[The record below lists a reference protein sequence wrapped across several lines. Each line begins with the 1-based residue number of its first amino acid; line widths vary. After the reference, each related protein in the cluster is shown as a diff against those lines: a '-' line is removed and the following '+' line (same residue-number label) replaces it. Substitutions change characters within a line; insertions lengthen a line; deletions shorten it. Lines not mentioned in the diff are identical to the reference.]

1 MQRARGL
8 SRPGEAG
15 QASAELVGML
25 WWLLLA
31 ALVVWQLMLSAW
43 ATVSASNAARTGS
56 RVESRGA
63 ERSEAEEA
71 AIASLSSPLR
81 RHAEARGH
89 GETMRVRVRVP
100 VIVPGLS
107 VDDLTVTKTAT
118 FPRTD

>member
-1 MQRARGL
+1 MSAR
-8 SRPGEAG
+8 RDAG

-31 ALVVWQLMLSAW
+31 ALVVWQLMLAAW

-63 ERSEAEEA
+63 ERRDAEEA
-71 AIASLSSPLR
+71 AVSALSSPLR
-81 RHAEARGH
+81 RHARARAE

-100 VIVPGLS
+100 LILPGLT
-107 VDDLTVTKTAT
+107 VEDVTVTKSAT
-118 FPRTD
+118 FPRTS